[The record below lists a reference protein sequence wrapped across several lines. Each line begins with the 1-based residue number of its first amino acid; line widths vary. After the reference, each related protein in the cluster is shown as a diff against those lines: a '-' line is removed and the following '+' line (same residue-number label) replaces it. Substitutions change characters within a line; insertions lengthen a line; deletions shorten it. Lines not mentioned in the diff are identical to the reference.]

1 MCEKLYEIH
10 ILERTNHCPKFYV
23 IDRRTGERFANWHWP
38 PELKRLG
45 CDYINEHSEFIVDY
59 GYEPEYVKCYFVDT
73 RNIFGYLNIFVE
85 LTEEGERR
93 EMADYQNRI
102 LQISIGAD
110 TTGNSVCP
118 TFYHP
123 KKKE

>member
-1 MCEKLYEIH
+1 MSEKSYEIH
-10 ILERTNHCPKFYV
+10 ILERKNCCPKFYV
-23 IDRRTGERFANWHWP
+23 IDRRAGKRFANWDWP
-38 PELKRLG
+38 PELEQLG
-45 CDYINEHSEFIVDY
+45 SDYINEHSEFIVDY
-59 GYEPEYVKCYFVDT
+59 GYEPKYVKCYFVDT
-73 RNIFGYLNIFVE
+73 NLLGDFRVYVE

-93 EMADYQNRI
+93 EIADYQNRI

-123 KKKE
+123 KKK